1 MKETGGPAFGSY
13 HRAGE
18 IVIREGGLT
27 IRDWFAG
34 QALKG
39 FLESGKGVGW
49 GNATDL
55 AKRSYEFADAMLKER
70 EK

>member
-27 IRDWFAG
+27 IRDWFA
-34 QALKG
+34 A
-39 FLESGKGVGW
+39 
-49 GNATDL
+49 NAPGIGGHIWQEGGSSIQIEV
-55 AKRSYEFADAMLKER
+55 ARAYRWADAMLKER